1 MIDVKHLCP
10 GCMGRWEDT
19 SNPCPRCG
27 FSWEKMR
34 KGGRELEPFTILAGR
49 YLLGVQIGAGG
60 FGITYIAMDLDKEQP
75 VAVKE
80 FFPAAL
86 AVREGLR
93 VAARPGEEGRY
104 FREALRGFRREAD
117 LLSRFAG
124 LKGIVSFRELTEEN
138 GTLYLVMDF
147 VAGMTVKQYMRW
159 SGRTFTE
166 EQTLSLMRP
175 VLEAVGE
182 MHARGVL
189 HRDISPENLICRP
202 DGQLVLIDFGAA
214 REYHPGEEENM
225 TVILKHGYA
234 PEEQYHAGSCQGPWT
249 DIYACCA
256 VIYQMISGI
265 QPQDAAGR
273 GERDLLTPLDR
284 IGGLSVSS
292 GTSGVIRRGMDL
304 DIHARYRTV
313 GELMGDLY
321 RSVPG
326 SGSADHSGADV
337 RPGPPPAPVAKEPEE
352 IPKKKRRWPL
362 FLGIGAGAAAAAA
375 AVMFLC
381 VRPGETDEKNASDVL
396 TLAGNQQEDGSV
408 WYQTGDI
415 SFRVNMEELPEESW
429 T

>member
-147 VAGMTVKQYMRW
+147 VAGMTVKVERKNFY
-159 SGRTFTE
+159 GGAD
-166 EQTLSLMRP
+166 P
-175 VLEAVGE
+175 V
-182 MHARGVL
+182 
-189 HRDISPENLICRP
+189 S
-202 DGQLVLIDFGAA
+202 
-214 REYHPGEEENM
+214 
-225 TVILKHGYA
+225 
-234 PEEQYHAGSCQGPWT
+234 
-249 DIYACCA
+249 
-256 VIYQMISGI
+256 
-265 QPQDAAGR
+265 DAAGA
-273 GERDLLTPLDR
+273 G
-284 IGGLSVSS
+284 SS
-292 GTSGVIRRGMDL
+292 GRDARQGRAAPGYQSREFDL
-304 DIHARYRTV
+304 PT
-313 GELMGDLY
+313 G
-321 RSVPG
+321 
-326 SGSADHSGADV
+326 
-337 RPGPPPAPVAKEPEE
+337 
-352 IPKKKRRWPL
+352 WP
-362 FLGIGAGAAAAAA
+362 AGAH
-375 AVMFLC
+375 
-381 VRPGETDEKNASDVL
+381 
-396 TLAGNQQEDGSV
+396 
-408 WYQTGDI
+408 
-415 SFRVNMEELPEESW
+415 
-429 T
+429 